1 MSKSRGRWLLLVLQ
15 NVPFILL
22 VLVIVIFS
30 ILSPRFFTYKNF
42 ENVLTQASYI
52 GIVGIGMTFV
62 LLTGGV
68 DLSVGSTMYLSAT
81 ISGVYLLGN
90 GLPLWVAVLGTL
102 VVGMLVGLL
111 NAFAVTY
118 LRIVPFIVT
127 LGTLALMRGLA
138 LSITQSAD
146 VTFPASIT
154 DLGSHRLFGL
164 VPLPIV
170 IFAAVLLVAWIIL
183 TRTTFGRQI
192 YAVGNDVEGAKKAGI
207 NTLLILGSVYVICG
221 VCAAL
226 GGLVSV
232 AQFGVANAG
241 FGQNEEFNAIAVAVL
256 GGTSLFGGR
265 GSVFPGTALGTILV
279 QLVTSGLIFTRVDIY
294 LQPLVYAAIIF
305 LAVMLD
311 SLRTMQLEKLERRTI
326 RMEKTG

>member
-1 MSKSRGRWLLLVLQ
+1 MSKSLVRWMMLFLQ
-15 NVPFILL
+15 NMPFILL
-22 VLVIVIFS
+22 ITVVLIFS

-52 GIVGIGMTFV
+52 GIVGVGMTFV

-81 ISGVYLLGN
+81 ITGTYLLGN
-90 GLPLWVAVLGTL
+90 GLPLWLAVPATL
-102 VVGMLVGLL
+102 VVGMLVGSV

-154 DLGSHRLFGL
+154 DLGSHRLFGF
-164 VPLPIV
+164 VPLPIA
-170 IFAAVLLVAWIIL
+170 IFAVVVLVAWLIL

-192 YAVGNDVEGAKKAGI
+192 YAVGNDSEGAKKAGI
-207 NTLLILGSVYVICG
+207 NVGFILASVYVICG
-221 VCAAL
+221 ACAAL

-241 FGQNEEFNAIAVAVL
+241 FGQHEEFNAIAVAVL

-265 GSVFPGTALGTILV
+265 GSVFPGTVVGTILV

-305 LAVMLD
+305 LAVLLD
-311 SLRTMQLEKLERRTI
+311 SLRTIQLERLERRTI
-326 RMEKTG
+326 RVEKAA